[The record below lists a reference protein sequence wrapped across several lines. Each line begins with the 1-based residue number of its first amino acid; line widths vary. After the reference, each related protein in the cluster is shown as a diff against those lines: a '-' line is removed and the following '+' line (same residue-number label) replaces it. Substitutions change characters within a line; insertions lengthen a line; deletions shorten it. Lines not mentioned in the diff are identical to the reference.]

1 MHAIFEH
8 TAVLPVLAI
17 ERLEDAVPLAGALV
31 RGGLKLMEVT
41 FRTAAAPAAIAAIAR
56 EVPEAVVGAG
66 TLLRPADVTQAVEAG
81 AKFLVSPGFT
91 PELVAAGLASD
102 VPYLPG
108 VATASEV
115 MLARSLG
122 CSFLKFF
129 PASSL
134 GGPTTLAAFA
144 PVFRGIAFCPTG
156 GISAETAHAYLSLPN
171 VPMVGGSWMAPAM
184 AIAERDWARIANLAR
199 AAAALKRG

>member
-17 ERLEDAVPLAGALV
+17 DRIEDAVPLAHALV
-31 RGGLKLMEVT
+31 RGGLRLLEIT
-41 FRTAAAPAAIAAIAR
+41 FRTEAAAAAITTITR

-66 TLLRPADVTQAVEAG
+66 TLLRPADVTRAVEAG

-91 PELVAAGLASD
+91 PELVAAGLASE

-129 PASSL
+129 PAASM
-134 GGPTTLAAFA
+134 GGAATLAAFA

-156 GISAETAHAYLSLPN
+156 GINAETAHAYLSLPN
-171 VPMVGGSWMAPAM
+171 VPMVGGSWMAPAT
-184 AIAERDWARIANLAR
+184 AIAERDWTQITRLAETAARIRR
-199 AAAALKRG
+199 A

>member
-17 ERLEDAVPLAGALV
+17 ERLEDAVPLARALA
-31 RGGLKLMEVT
+31 RGGLRLLEVT
-41 FRTAAAPAAIAAIAR
+41 FRTEAAPAAIAAIAR

-66 TLLRPADVTQAVEAG
+66 TLLRPADVTRAAEAG
-81 AKFLVSPGFT
+81 ARFLVSPGFT
-91 PELVAAGLASD
+91 PELVAAGLASE

-129 PASSL
+129 PASAM
-134 GGPTTLAAFA
+134 GGPATLAAFA

-156 GISAETAHAYLSLPN
+156 GITADTAHSYLSLPN
-171 VPMVGGSWMAPAM
+171 VPMVGGSWMAPAS
-184 AIAERDWARIANLAR
+184 ALAERDWARITALAS
-199 AAAALKRG
+199 AAAGLKRG